1 MNVIKKKLNS
11 KRGASITYALMI
23 FLVCAVIGS
32 AVLVAGTTAAGRMS
46 EVPKSDQRY
55 YAVTSAARL
64 LIDRIENDH
73 QPIIIKQVVS
83 GTTTTTTKLCDENDT
98 ELTDSTE
105 FKSIPLQIAYY
116 LMKGTAP
123 ENELSLTINPAQPE
137 LSVDKISEKVSSNGE
152 ITITISKTT
161 GTSSNA
167 RTYSLQLVFN
177 LDKNELPPVET
188 SSSKTT
194 TYQFTWH
201 LRDVQVVG
209 AQRW

>member
-1 MNVIKKKLNS
+1 
-11 KRGASITYALMI
+11 
-23 FLVCAVIGS
+23 
-32 AVLVAGTTAAGRMS
+32 
-46 EVPKSDQRY
+46 
-55 YAVTSAARL
+55 
-64 LIDRIENDH
+64 
-73 QPIIIKQVVS
+73 
-83 GTTTTTTKLCDENDT
+83 
-98 ELTDSTE
+98 
-105 FKSIPLQIAYY
+105 
-116 LMKGTAP
+116 MKGTAP